1 MDENSC
7 MDIERDNMK
16 IQKHFTTAVITSTL
30 FLLTACNSTSNS
42 SDDTLGWGTRTVLCT
57 GGGLVGGYVGK
68 KLAEKYFEKTG
79 SKYSAE
85 QIELYTKGF
94 QLGLF
99 LTFCKIADYAGNTIY
114 KNLSEEGE
122 KQRREQVL
130 QAAASA
136 QTTTYKDPSN
146 PNLHGTVKP
155 IKTYAESAL
164 NRECVDIEDTLAD
177 GNSSE
182 SVYVKYCRSLPNGPY
197 QPVTV

>member
-16 IQKHFTTAVITSTL
+16 IQKHFTTAIITSTL

-85 QIELYTKGF
+85 QIEL
-94 QLGLF
+94 
-99 LTFCKIADYAGNTIY
+99 
-114 KNLSEEGE
+114 LS
-122 KQRREQVL
+122 L
-130 QAAASA
+130 I
-136 QTTTYKDPSN
+136 
-146 PNLHGTVKP
+146 H
-155 IKTYAESAL
+155 I
-164 NRECVDIEDTLAD
+164 
-177 GNSSE
+177 
-182 SVYVKYCRSLPNGPY
+182 
-197 QPVTV
+197 